1 MVSVDGNVL
10 TRRALLDA
18 VAIAAGRAKA
28 PDRDSLPGLARVT
41 LTPLSSEDARRRG
54 SLILVAED
62 NDNNQQVIQQQLTLL
77 GQTATIANNGR
88 EALVHWQSGNFGILI
103 TDLHM
108 PGMDGYELTTA
119 IRTAEAGEAHIPIIA
134 FTANALKSVVERCL
148 AIGMDDFLS
157 KPVQLVNLQSMLE
170 KWLPMATSDPIRPET
185 TSAETAPLAPTTTGA
200 AVAVD
205 VNVLKALIG
214 NDDAMVREFLH
225 DFRISA
231 AKTAL
236 ELRSACF
243 AGKVATAGELAHKL
257 KSSARSVGALALG
270 DLCAEIEV
278 AGKDDNAEELATL
291 IPKFEQGMASV
302 ENCLATY

>member
-10 TRRALLDA
+10 TRRTLLDT

-62 NDNNQQVIQQQLTLL
+62 NDSNQQVIQQQLTLL
-77 GQTATIANNGR
+77 GQTATIANNGC
-88 EALVHWQSGNFGILI
+88 EALVHWQTGNFGILI

-119 IRTAEAGEAHIPIIA
+119 IRTAEAGKAHIPIIA
-134 FTANALKSVVERCL
+134 FTANALKSAVERCL

-170 KWLPMATSDPIRPET
+170 KWLPMATSDPIPRES
-185 TSAETAPLAPTTTGA
+185 TSAETTPLAPTTMGA
-200 AVAVD
+200 AVD

-236 ELRSACF
+236 ELRSACS

-270 DLCAEIEV
+270 DLCAAIEV
-278 AGKDDNAEELATL
+278 AGKDDNADELATL